1 MDFSPLTLAPAQ
13 WQALQDSYATPPRAY
28 HHFGHVRAVL
38 QHCQDVADGPGW
50 QRPAEVYLAVL
61 YHDAIYVA
69 GRKDNEARSAALA
82 LQAIARAPELAGVD
96 AARVE
101 QLILLTARHG
111 DLGPDDVD
119 AEAALFLD
127 CDMAILAAP
136 EPVFAAYDRGVAEEY
151 KGVVP
156 GFLNRAGRRRFLQGL
171 LRAPRIFLSDFFH
184 QRLDAAAR
192 ENLRRQLAR

>member
-28 HHFGHVRAVL
+28 HHFGHVRAAAW
-38 QHCQDVADGPGW
+38 HSCPAADGPGW
-50 QRPAEVYLAVL
+50 KQPAEIYLAVL
-61 YHDAIYVA
+61 YHDAIYQA
-69 GRKDNEARSAALA
+69 GRKDNEVRSAQLA
-82 LQAIARAPELAGVD
+82 LQAIAQVPELAGVD

-111 DLGPDDVD
+111 ALGPEDVD

-156 GFLNRAGRRRFLQGL
+156 GFLYRAGRRRFLHGL
-171 LRAPRIFLSDFFH
+171 LRAPRIFLSEFFH

-192 ENLRRQLAR
+192 DNLRRQLGG